1 MKKLLCALTL
11 LVPLVALGGCGK
23 TADGTGPSVGDL
35 ISDAQKAAVAI
46 CGFAPAGQIVANVI
60 ATAVPGGAA
69 VVTAA
74 AIGSALCAAFAPP
87 PKTLSL
93 KGGKRVVRGWVVT
106 PGAVNG
112 VPIR

>member
-1 MKKLLCALTL
+1 MKKFLSVIVLCGAAAL
-11 LVPLVALGGCGK
+11 AGCGK

-35 ISDAQKAAVAI
+35 IKDAQNAAVAI

-87 PKTLSL
+87 KAFTL
-93 KGGKRVVRGWVVT
+93 KGGKRIVRGWVVT